1 MSTENDQQPIEFTN
15 ASDAHFQMSAVRS
28 RDDAGIRATM
38 LGLIINSVLV
48 VVKLVAGIVGT
59 SGALV
64 ADGIESTAD
73 IFSSLIVWKGLRVSG
88 RAADKDYHFGYGKAE
103 SVSAAVVALMLLG
116 AAIAITINAVR
127 EIITPHQL
135 PATFTLY
142 VLAAVIVI
150 KEFLYRRTLRIGKEV
165 ESVAVTADAWHHRA
179 DAITSISAFIG
190 IAIAIRGGP
199 GWEQADDYAAL
210 VAAMIIAVN
219 GVKLL
224 RPAVQDL
231 MDHAPSADLLESVS
245 NIAMTIQD
253 VRAIEK
259 LRARKTG
266 TGYLIDMHIESDPA
280 MSLHDAHIVSGK
292 VKSAICR
299 EIPAV
304 QGVLIHMEPHE
315 PKPG

>member
-1 MSTENDQQPIEFTN
+1 MSD
-15 ASDAHFQMSAVRS
+15 SHS
-28 RDDAGIRATM
+28 REDAGVRATM

-73 IFSSLIVWKGLRVSG
+73 IFSSLIVLKGLRVSG
-88 RAADKDYHFGYGKAE
+88 RAADKEYHFGYGKAE
-103 SVSAAVVALMLLG
+103 SVSAAVVAMMLLG
-116 AAIAITINAVR
+116 AALAISINAVR
-127 EIITPHQL
+127 EIITPHHL

-142 VLAAVIVI
+142 VLAAVIAI
-150 KEFLYRRTLRIGKEV
+150 KEYLYRRTARIGKEV
-165 ESVAVTADAWHHRA
+165 ESVAVSADAWHHRA
-179 DAITSISAFIG
+179 DVITSTTAFIG

-210 VAAMIIAVN
+210 VAAIIIALN
-219 GVKLL
+219 GIKLL
-224 RPAVQDL
+224 RPSIQDL
-231 MDHAPSADLLESVS
+231 MDRAPGEDILEAVS
-245 NIAMTIQD
+245 SIAMTIDD

-266 TGYLIDMHIESDPA
+266 AGYFIDMHIESDPA

-292 VKSAICR
+292 VKSAIRR
-299 EIPAV
+299 EISAV
-304 QGVLIHMEPHE
+304 QGVLIHMEPYE
-315 PKPG
+315 PKSK

>member
-1 MSTENDQQPIEFTN
+1 MKEGQ
-15 ASDAHFQMSAVRS
+15 SAQER
-28 RDDAGIRATM
+28 GIRATV
-38 LGLIINSVLV
+38 LGLIINTCLV
-48 VVKLVAGIVGT
+48 VVKLVAGIVGH

-64 ADGIESTAD
+64 ADGIESSAD

-116 AAIAITINAVR
+116 AALAIAINAVR
-127 EIITPHQL
+127 EIITPHHL

-150 KEFLYRRTLRIGKEV
+150 KEFMYRRTARIGAQV
-165 ESVAVTADAWHHRA
+165 DSMAVVADAWHHRA
-179 DAITSISAFIG
+179 DAITSATAFIG
-190 IAIAIRGGP
+190 IAVAIIGGS

-210 VAAMIIAVN
+210 IAAIIIALN
-219 GVKLL
+219 GIKLV
-224 RPAVQDL
+224 RPAVEDL
-231 MDHAPSADLLESVS
+231 MDRAPGNDLLERVS
-245 NIAMTIQD
+245 AVAMTIPE
-253 VRAIEK
+253 VRVIEQLK
-259 LRARKTG
+259 ARKAG
-266 TGYLIDMHIESDPA
+266 TGYLLDMHIESDPA

-292 VKSAICR
+292 VKSAIRR

-315 PKPG
+315 TKEKL

>member
-1 MSTENDQQPIEFTN
+1 MTTS
-15 ASDAHFQMSAVRS
+15 RS
-28 RDDAGIRATM
+28 REDAGVRATM
-38 LGLIINSVLV
+38 LGLIINSILV

-64 ADGIESTAD
+64 ADGIESSAD
-73 IFSSLIVWKGLRVSG
+73 IFSSLIVWKGLRVAG

-103 SVSAAVVALMLLG
+103 SVSAAVVSMMLLG
-116 AAIAITINAVR
+116 AALAITINAIR
-127 EIITPHQL
+127 EIITPHHL

-142 VLAAVIVI
+142 VLAAVIAI
-150 KEFLYRRTLRIGKEV
+150 KEYLYRRTLRIGREV
-165 ESVAVTADAWHHRA
+165 GSVAVTTDAWHHRA
-179 DAITSISAFIG
+179 DAITSATAFIG

-210 VAAMIIAVN
+210 IAALIIALN
-219 GVKLL
+219 GMKLL
-224 RPAVQDL
+224 RPAIEDL
-231 MDHAPSADLLESVS
+231 MDRAPSVDLLESVT
-245 NIAMTIQD
+245 NTAMTVPE

-266 TGYLIDMHIESDPA
+266 TGYLLDMHIESDPA

-292 VKSAICR
+292 VKSAIRR
-299 EIPAV
+299 EIPLV

-315 PKPG
+315 PK

>member
-1 MSTENDQQPIEFTN
+1 
-15 ASDAHFQMSAVRS
+15 MSASLS
-28 RDDAGIRATM
+28 REDAGVRATM

-88 RAADKDYHFGYGKAE
+88 RAADKEYHFGYGKAE
-103 SVSAAVVALMLLG
+103 SVSAAVVSMMLLG
-116 AAIAITINAVR
+116 AALAISINAIR
-127 EIITPHQL
+127 EIITPHHL

-150 KEFLYRRTLRIGKEV
+150 KEYLYRRTMRIGREV
-165 ESVAVTADAWHHRA
+165 ESVAVTTDAWHHRA
-179 DAITSISAFIG
+179 DVITSATAFIG

-210 VAAMIIAVN
+210 FAALIIALN
-219 GVKLL
+219 GMKLL
-224 RPAVQDL
+224 RPAIEDL
-231 MDHAPSADLLESVS
+231 MDHAPSEDLLVTVS
-245 NIAMTIQD
+245 SIAMTVPE

-266 TGYLIDMHIESDPA
+266 TGYFLDMHIESDPT

-292 VKSAICR
+292 VKSAIR
-299 EIPAV
+299 SGIPAV
-304 QGVLIHMEPHE
+304 QGVLIHMEPYE
-315 PKPG
+315 PKKQ

>member
-1 MSTENDQQPIEFTN
+1 
-15 ASDAHFQMSAVRS
+15 
-28 RDDAGIRATM
+28 M

-103 SVSAAVVALMLLG
+103 SVSAAVVSLMLLG
-116 AAIAITINAVR
+116 AALAIAINAIR
-127 EIITPHQL
+127 EIITPHHL
-135 PATFTLY
+135 PAAFTLY
-142 VLAAVIVI
+142 VLAAVILI
-150 KEFLYRRTLRIGKEV
+150 KEYLYRRTMRIGNEV
-165 ESVAVTADAWHHRA
+165 GSVAITTDAWHHRA
-179 DAITSISAFIG
+179 DVITSATAFIG

-199 GWEQADDYAAL
+199 GWEEADDYAAL
-210 VAAMIIAVN
+210 VAALMITLN

-224 RPAVQDL
+224 RPAVEDL
-231 MDHAPSADLLESVS
+231 MDRAPGEDLLEAVAT
-245 NIAMTIQD
+245 IAMTVPE

-266 TGYLIDMHIESDPA
+266 TGYFLDMHIESDPS
-280 MSLHDAHIVSGK
+280 MSLHEAHIVSGK
-292 VKSAICR
+292 VKSAIRR

-315 PKPG
+315 PK

>member
-1 MSTENDQQPIEFTN
+1 MKSGFSTQD
-15 ASDAHFQMSAVRS
+15 R
-28 RDDAGIRATM
+28 GIRATM
-38 LGLIINSVLV
+38 LGLIINTILV

-64 ADGIESTAD
+64 ADGIESSAD

-103 SVSAAVVALMLLG
+103 SVSAAVVAVMLIG
-116 AAIAITINAVR
+116 ASLAITINAVR
-127 EIITPHQL
+127 EIITPHHL

-150 KEFLYRRTLRIGKEV
+150 KEFMYRRTARIGAEV
-165 ESVAVTADAWHHRA
+165 DSVAVVADAWHHRA
-179 DAITSISAFIG
+179 DAITSATAFIG

-210 VAAMIIAVN
+210 VAAVIIALN
-219 GVKLL
+219 GIRLL
-224 RPAVQDL
+224 RPAIEDL
-231 MDHAPSADLLESVS
+231 MDRAPGEELLDRVS
-245 NIAMTIQD
+245 SIAMSIPE

-259 LRARKTG
+259 LKARKAG
-266 TGYLIDMHIESDPA
+266 TGYLLDMHIEADSA
-280 MSLHDAHIVSGK
+280 MSLQDAHVVSGK
-292 VKSAICR
+292 VKSAIRR

-304 QGVLIHMEPHE
+304 QGVLIHMEPYE
-315 PKPG
+315 PRAAVSE